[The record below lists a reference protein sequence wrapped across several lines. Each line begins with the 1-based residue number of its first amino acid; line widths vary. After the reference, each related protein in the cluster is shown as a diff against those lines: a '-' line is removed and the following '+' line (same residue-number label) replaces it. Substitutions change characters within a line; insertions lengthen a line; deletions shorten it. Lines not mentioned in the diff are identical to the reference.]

1 MENKISK
8 EIKLMDMLDDSVSSF
23 FNLEGT
29 TDEDRKEFVKYIR
42 ECEKVLAL
50 VCIRNMDL

>member
-23 FNLEGT
+23 FSLEGT
-29 TDEDRKEFVKYIR
+29 TDEDRKKFVKHIR
-42 ECEKVLAL
+42 ECEKILAL

>member
-8 EIKLMDMLDDSVSSF
+8 EIKLMDMLDDCVSSF

-29 TDEDRKEFVKYIR
+29 TDEDRKEFVKHIR
-42 ECEKVLAL
+42 ECEKILAL

>member
-23 FNLEGT
+23 FSLEGT
-29 TDEDRKEFVKYIR
+29 TDEDRKEFVKHIR
-42 ECEKVLAL
+42 ECEKILAL

>member
-23 FNLEGT
+23 FNLEGV
-29 TDEDRKEFVKYIR
+29 TDEDRKEFVKHIR